1 MSSIKYYL
9 IKAVRKV
16 FPLAFLDPVGERG
29 IKKVGHREY
38 IGGLWDE
45 VGSLQFNFLCA
56 QGLRP
61 EHRLLDIA
69 CGSLRLGVRAIPYL
83 ETGHYLGLDKESGLV
98 AAGLENEL
106 PKDVRAQKQPLIVIS
121 DAFEFEKLGQRA
133 DYAIAQSLFSHL
145 PPKLI
150 HLCFRNLYDVLVPG
164 GVFYATYFEVST
176 PRENPDTPHDH
187 GYFAYTR
194 DEMLTFGAANGYE
207 SRYIGDWNH
216 PRDQRI
222 VEYRK
227 PADR

>member
-106 PKDVRAQKQPLIVIS
+106 PKDVRAQKSRQPFEMPAMATIS
-121 DAFEFEKLGQRA
+121 EAISSSSSKRSSRSKIIDSAAEYSSAFWSNSKSSG
-133 DYAIAQSLFSHL
+133 
-145 PPKLI
+145 
-150 HLCFRNLYDVLVPG
+150 
-164 GVFYATYFEVST
+164 
-176 PRENPDTPHDH
+176 
-187 GYFAYTR
+187 
-194 DEMLTFGAANGYE
+194 
-207 SRYIGDWNH
+207 
-216 PRDQRI
+216 
-222 VEYRK
+222 
-227 PADR
+227 